1 MEGCFVTEFTERQ
14 MAYAQLIQS
23 LDDYHPRYVVTQAGA
38 PEAERM
44 QLKIQLF
51 MNYHQQQI
59 LRREASQ
66 VGGRPDQPA
75 RNGREGGVQH
85 PEMARNDD

>member
-1 MEGCFVTEFTERQ
+1 MEGCLVTELTERQ
-14 MAYAQLIQS
+14 MAYAQLLQS
-23 LDDYHPRYVVTQAGA
+23 LDDYRPRYTVTQQGL

-44 QLKIQLF
+44 RLKMQLF
-51 MNYHQQQI
+51 INYLQQQI

-66 VGGRPDQPA
+66 MGGRPDQPA

-85 PEMARNDD
+85 PEKG